1 MVSIIWGSTNKPVAS
16 RQLADALEGLPNING
31 TLYIGY
37 PILGTPEGAFPFD
50 ALLLSPEHGAVA
62 FDVVEGRELGDFR
75 SRQDNLFAK
84 LQAKLLQYPALVRQR
99 QLLVV
104 LSVVTFAPA
113 ASPPPNAD
121 AMYPVCK
128 NRAELDS
135 TLGGVDWRERD
146 SYPAL
151 CSAIQ
156 ALTNIRKGRRKKESV
171 KPDSRGSKL
180 QLLNNSIANL
190 DAHQGAAV
198 VETVDGV
205 QRIRGLAGSGK
216 TIVLALKVAYLHAQ
230 NPDWKIAV
238 TFNTRSLKGQ
248 FERLINTF
256 VIEQTSE
263 EPDWDR
269 VHIMHSWGSPT
280 SPEGLYFQ
288 FTRDN
293 GSAYFD
299 FQAARSKFGDAKE
312 FNGACEEALA
322 SVPEPVQRFD
332 AIMVDEAQDLPPAF
346 LRLCYAMLKQPKRLV
361 YAYDELQSLTNAS
374 LPPPEEIFGST
385 AEGRSLVSFEPDAPG
400 RARQDIILE
409 RCYRNPRPVLVTA
422 HALGFGIYRQ
432 PGGLI
437 QIFDHNQLWLD
448 VGYSV
453 VAGELADGRE
463 VSLAR
468 TPETSPPF
476 LESHSAIDD
485 LIHFRAFETTEAQ
498 DEWLVREILKN
509 IREDELAPEDII
521 VINPEPLRTRKA
533 VAKARAKLF
542 EEGVNSSLAGVSGS
556 PDVFFENDVVTF
568 TGIFRAK
575 GNEAAM
581 VYVINAHDC
590 YNAFIPAWLT
600 RARNQLFT
608 AITRSKAWVR
618 VLGVGQDMQALIA
631 EFECVRAN
639 GFTLR
644 FQYPDEAKRR
654 ELHTINRDMTRAAR
668 ARLSRN
674 VADLE
679 KILAAID
686 EGELQAED
694 LPPTMRKRLE
704 RLLQKG

>member
-1 MVSIIWGSTNKPVAS
+1 MANIIWGSTTKPVAS
-16 RQLADALEGLPNING
+16 RQLADAIESVRDLDG

-50 ALLLSPEHGAVA
+50 ALLLSPLHGAIA

-75 SRQDNLFAK
+75 GRQDNLFAK
-84 LQAKLLQYPALVRQR
+84 LQSKLLQYPALVHRR
-99 QLLVV
+99 QLAVAIT
-104 LSVVTFAPA
+104 VVTFAPA
-113 ASPPPNAD
+113 AAVPAADEDYPICKDRDELSGVIDGIDWPDRETYPP
-121 AMYPVCK
+121 
-128 NRAELDS
+128 
-135 TLGGVDWRERD
+135 
-146 SYPAL
+146 L

-156 ALTNIRKGRRKKESV
+156 ALTNVRKGRRKREAV
-171 KPDSRGSKL
+171 RPDSRGAKL
-180 QLLNNSIANL
+180 QLLNSSIANL

-198 VETVDGV
+198 VETVEGV

-230 NPDWKIAV
+230 HPDWDIAV

-269 VHIMHSWGSPT
+269 VQIMHSWGSP
-280 SPEGLYFQ
+280 SAPAGLYYQ
-288 FTRDN
+288 FARDN
-293 GSAYFD
+293 GLPYLD
-299 FQAARSKFGDAKE
+299 FQSARSKFGENKE
-312 FNGACEEALA
+312 FKGACEEALA
-322 SVPEPVQRFD
+322 ATPNPVKRFD

-346 LRLCYAMLKQPKRLV
+346 LQLCYATLKEPKRLV

-374 LPPPEEIFGST
+374 LPSPEEIFGST
-385 AEGRSLVSFEPDAPG
+385 PEGRPVVSFEPDAPG
-400 RARQDIILE
+400 KPRQDIILE
-409 RCYRNPRPVLVTA
+409 RCYRNPRPILVTA

-437 QIFDHNQLWLD
+437 QIFDQSQLWLD

-453 VAGELADGRE
+453 VAGELADGQD
-463 VSLAR
+463 VTLAR
-468 TPETSPPF
+468 TPETSPTF
-476 LESHSAIDD
+476 LESHSALDD
-485 LIHFRAFETTEAQ
+485 LIQFRAFDTTAEQ
-498 DEWLVREILKN
+498 DEWLVQEILRN
-509 IREDELAPEDII
+509 LREDELTPEDII
-521 VINPEPLRTRKA
+521 VINPEPLKTRKA
-533 VAKARAKLF
+533 VAKARARLF
-542 EEGVNSSLAGVSGS
+542 EEGINTSLAGVSSS

-575 GNEAAM
+575 GNEAGM

-590 YNAFIPAWLT
+590 YDAFIPAWLT

-618 VLGVGQDMQALIA
+618 VLGIGPDMRSLAA
-631 EFECVRAN
+631 EYERVRAN
-639 GFTLR
+639 AFTLH

-654 ELHTINRDMTRAAR
+654 ALHTVNRDMTRAER
-668 ARLSRN
+668 ARLTKN

-679 KILAAID
+679 KILTALD

-694 LPPTMRKRLE
+694 LPPAMRKRLE